1 MRQANKDRLA
11 HLPNPQIG
19 SQLKRLRC
27 AAEEA
32 RVWEEARHL
41 RIAEFATLYEIR
53 DLIARAKERGLAISL
68 DPSWVAALIYG
79 RGLLRA
85 CEGVDLVLPNL
96 EEANAITGNAFVQ
109 AASRQLSAAFPTAA
123 LRGSARG
130 ARMISRGRGVPADV
144 ESYRLNTAGAG
155 DTFNAGFIHVWLS
168 VSMTKFA

>member
-19 SQLKRLRC
+19 SQMKRLRC

-41 RIAEFATLYEIR
+41 RNAEFATLYEIR
-53 DLIARAKERGLAISL
+53 DLIARAKERGLTISL
-68 DPSWVAALIYG
+68 DPSWGAALIYG

-85 CEGVDLVLPNL
+85 CEGVDLLLP
-96 EEANAITGNAFVQ
+96 
-109 AASRQLSAAFPTAA
+109 
-123 LRGSARG
+123 
-130 ARMISRGRGVPADV
+130 RGVPADV
-144 ESYRLNTAGAG
+144 ESYRLNAAGAG
-155 DTFNAGFIHVWLS
+155 DTFNASFIHVWLS